1 MCVHASFKKES
12 EEVQLRGT
20 QNPPETKL
28 WLWNLLELQTSCVCF
43 CIMFFFA
50 GPQIDNYGL
59 F

>member
-12 EEVQLRGT
+12 KEVQLRGT

-50 GPQIDNYGL
+50 PSRTTNR
-59 F
+59 